1 MITIFIDA
9 GKGGN
14 SCADHTDGSACH
26 CICLDFV
33 HEKDKGIHLYIFGMC
48 FSLMLEICG
57 VMIFIAKKGGISDEV
72 MHFFYI
78 SRGISQQNPVF
89 SDHAQSD
96 GIFSGVGK
104 DVVSVVSDRDG
115 DVLFHAWLYSQEYM
129 AAKGGGCASS
139 ADACALF
146 PADLPRYDG
155 EQPWGIQ
162 DSRKMDGH
170 LDHVLSDCGGS
181 AAFEGIYRDHDE
193 ILPQAVFYDSDLP
206 VFPFGVY
213 IVCITDRIR
222 GQITIFTSIPLRETA
237 ESGIFRSNRP
247 CLAISHWWRRV

>member
-1 MITIFIDA
+1 MRSCIF
-9 GKGGN
+9 
-14 SCADHTDGSACH
+14 S
-26 CICLDFV
+26 
-33 HEKDKGIHLYIFGMC
+33 
-48 FSLMLEICG
+48 
-57 VMIFIAKKGGISDEV
+57 
-72 MHFFYI
+72 I
-78 SRGISQQNPVF
+78 SRGGILQQNPVF

-96 GIFSGVGK
+96 GIFSGAGK

-115 DVLFHAWLYSQEYM
+115 DVLFHAWLYPQEYM

-162 DSRKMDGH
+162 DSGKMDGH

-206 VFPFGVY
+206 VFPFGY
-213 IVCITDRIR
+213 ILFVLQTGSGTDLPFLRVFHCGKQR
-222 GQITIFTSIPLRETA
+222 NRVSSGQTVPA
-237 ESGIFRSNRP
+237 
-247 CLAISHWWRRV
+247 